1 MRAIIGSTAAPSWKN
16 AERSSSS
23 NGPTVAVVPPSKSM
37 AHRLLACS
45 ALADGSSHI
54 ANLGHSAD
62 IDATAAAIR
71 LLGAGME
78 WEGTNAVVHGS
89 APGRYHPEEPIDCGE
104 SGSTLRFLIPI
115 FALLA
120 EPVTFTGAKRL
131 FERPLGPYEAIFRER
146 GLLFE
151 RGESSLT
158 IEGPLPSGEY
168 TLRGDI
174 SSQFISGLLFALPLL
189 EGDSTI
195 TIQPPFESWAY
206 VTLTRWAQE
215 RFGIYNAWTGPF
227 SLMVPGGQR
236 YSPADLTV
244 EGDWSQGAV
253 FAVIAAVRGG
263 FSIAGLDPESAQ
275 GDRVILEILRKCGAQ
290 TAFDGTLDIT
300 PSKDLRSPGVV
311 DLSGCPD
318 LGPVLFSLAALCRGT
333 TRFVNAGRLRG
344 KESDRIGTMEQEL
357 KKLGVNTASTEDSL
371 VVEGSAAL
379 RDGLTVDA
387 HNDHRVAMALA
398 TLAFCGGI
406 SLTIEGAECVEKS
419 WPRFFDDLKGLG
431 ADIELT

>member
-1 MRAIIGSTAAPSWKN
+1 MRAIIGSNAAPC
-16 AERSSSS
+16 S
-23 NGPTVAVVPPSKSM
+23 NGTAVATVPPSKSM

-45 ALADGSSHI
+45 ALADGPSHI
-54 ANLGHSAD
+54 ANLSHSAD
-62 IDATAAAIR
+62 IDATAAAIH
-71 LLGAGME
+71 LLGADIE
-78 WEGTNAVVHGS
+78 WEGTNAAVRGY
-89 APGRYHPEEPIDCGE
+89 APGRYRPEEPIDCGE

-115 FALLA
+115 FALLS
-120 EPVTFTGAKRL
+120 EPVTFIGAKRL

-146 GLLFE
+146 GLLFD
-151 RGESSLT
+151 RGQTSLT
-158 IEGPLPSGEY
+158 IEGPLPSGDY

-195 TIQPPFESWAY
+195 TIKPHFESGAY

-215 RFGIYNAWTGPF
+215 RFGIYNVWTGPF
-227 SLMVPGGQR
+227 TLMVPGGQR
-236 YSPADLTV
+236 YGPADLTV

-253 FAVIAAVRGG
+253 FAVIATVRGG
-263 FSIAGLDPESAQ
+263 FSIAGLDAESAQ
-275 GDRVILEILRKCGAQ
+275 GDRVILELLRKCGAQ
-290 TAFDGTLDIT
+290 TTFCDTLNIT
-300 PSKDLRSPGVV
+300 PPKGGLRSPGVV

-344 KESDRIGTMEQEL
+344 KESDRIGTMEREL
-357 KKLGVNTASTEDSL
+357 KKLGVPAASTADSL
-371 VVEGSAAL
+371 VIEGGAPL
-379 RDGLTVDA
+379 KDGLTVDA

-398 TLAFCGGI
+398 TLAICAGI

-419 WPRFFDDLKGLG
+419 WPHFFDDLKALG
-431 ADIELT
+431 ADVALL

>member
-1 MRAIIGSTAAPSWKN
+1 
-16 AERSSSS
+16 
-23 NGPTVAVVPPSKSM
+23 M

-45 ALADGSSHI
+45 ALADGPSHI

-71 LLGAGME
+71 LLGAEIE
-78 WEGTNAVVHGS
+78 WEGTNAVVRGCS
-89 APGRYHPEEPIDCGE
+89 PGQYHPREPIDCGE

-115 FALLA
+115 FALLG
-120 EPVTFTGAKRL
+120 EPVTFTGARRL

-151 RGESSLT
+151 RRETSLT
-158 IEGPLPSGEY
+158 IEGPLPSGDY
-168 TLRGDI
+168 ALRGDI

-189 EGDSTI
+189 AGDSTI
-195 TIQPPFESWAY
+195 TIKPPFESCAY

-215 RFGIYNAWTGPF
+215 RFNIYNAWTGPF

-236 YSPADLTV
+236 YQPTDLTV

-263 FSIAGLDPESAQ
+263 FAIAGLDPESAQ

-290 TAFDGTLDIT
+290 TTFADRLHIT
-300 PSKDLRSPGVV
+300 PPGDLRSPGVV

-344 KESDRIGTMEQEL
+344 KESDRIGTMEKEL
-357 KKLGVNTASTEDSL
+357 RKLGVNTASTVDSL
-371 VVEGSAAL
+371 IVEGGATL
-379 RDGLTVDA
+379 KDGLTVDA

-406 SLTIEGAECVEKS
+406 SLTIEGAEAVQKS
-419 WPRFFDDLKGLG
+419 WPRFFDDLRGLG
-431 ADIELT
+431 ADVTLL